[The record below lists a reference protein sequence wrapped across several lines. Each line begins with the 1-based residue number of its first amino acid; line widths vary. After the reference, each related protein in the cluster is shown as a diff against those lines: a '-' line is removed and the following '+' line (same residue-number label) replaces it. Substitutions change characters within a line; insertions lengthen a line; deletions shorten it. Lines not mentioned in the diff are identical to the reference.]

1 MTNRPSQN
9 RPERPA
15 ATELTD
21 RENALVYLA
30 AYFEKEDRRA
40 TGGPAFPPA
49 LPSPESLRKA
59 NLVLTIYEATLAELN
74 QRDERLRKLFPP
86 SSQAG

>member
-1 MTNRPSQN
+1 MNSQQAPN
-9 RPERPA
+9 HAESPTVP
-15 ATELTD
+15 ELTD

-30 AYFEKEDRRA
+30 TYFEKEEWRA
-40 TGGPAFPPA
+40 TGIPSFPPA

-59 NLVLTIYEATLAELN
+59 RLALSIFEANLAELN

-86 SSQAG
+86 SSPA